1 MHLSSYNKFRQH
13 FKCTFCLFPLI
24 LLSLPGNNTQ
34 ALLSFMHLEMR
45 VDSFHLET
53 MLDEQDQC
61 NVKLCLQ
68 ILHVIFLIP
77 CVKMCLNVIV
87 NFAMHW
93 KKMRTMDFSKKL
105 FMSLVEFSNEG
116 SSRFFFE
123 STWGKLGNKSQ
134 ATFCAISFPVP
145 KRLRGQE
152 VVHAKISHRVGEQ
165 NSRWCSGRKKRVR
178 IGKSFGKLQIQMKL

>member
-1 MHLSSYNKFRQH
+1 
-13 FKCTFCLFPLI
+13 
-24 LLSLPGNNTQ
+24 
-34 ALLSFMHLEMR
+34 MHLEMR

-93 KKMRTMDFSKKL
+93 KKMRTMDYSKKA
-105 FMSLVEFSNEG
+105 FH
-116 SSRFFFE
+116 E
-123 STWGKLGNKSQ
+123 S
-134 ATFCAISFPVP
+134 C
-145 KRLRGQE
+145 
-152 VVHAKISHRVGEQ
+152 
-165 NSRWCSGRKKRVR
+165 
-178 IGKSFGKLQIQMKL
+178 